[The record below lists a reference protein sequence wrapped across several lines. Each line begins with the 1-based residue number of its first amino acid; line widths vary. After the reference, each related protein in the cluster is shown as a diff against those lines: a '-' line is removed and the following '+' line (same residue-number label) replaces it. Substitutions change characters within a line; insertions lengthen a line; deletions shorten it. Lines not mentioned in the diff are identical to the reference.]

1 LQRSIG
7 TPAQLVRVRALAVI
21 SSHSIWSVLLGD
33 FFGRIAFPDPI
44 GARQTLTKVS
54 WLWHRRPL
62 LARPSSHRAGVISN
76 VVAISRLGAVDA
88 EHRVAGHPNEAC
100 RAGDIINQRQ
110 VESMACVG
118 NKPIRTSLLHHR
130 RFGYELPSIA
140 LQIISID
147 LLTIPMVI
155 TSIDLQTIPLRLP
168 HWCQ

>member
-1 LQRSIG
+1 VATSR
-7 TPAQLVRVRALAVI
+7 
-21 SSHSIWSVLLGD
+21 
-33 FFGRIAFPDPI
+33 I
-44 GARQTLTKVS
+44 GAVY
-54 WLWHRRPL
+54 
-62 LARPSSHRAGVISN
+62 
-76 VVAISRLGAVDA
+76 A

-100 RAGDIINQRQ
+100 RAGDIIINQRQ
-110 VESMACVG
+110 VESMAGVG
-118 NKPIRTSLLHHR
+118 NKPIRTSSLHHR